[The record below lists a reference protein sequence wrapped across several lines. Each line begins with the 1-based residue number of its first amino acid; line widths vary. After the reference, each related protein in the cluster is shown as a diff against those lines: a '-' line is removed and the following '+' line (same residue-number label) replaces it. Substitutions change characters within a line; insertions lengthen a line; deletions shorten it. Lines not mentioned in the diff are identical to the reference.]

1 MKCSECESYRAF
13 SGQHYGHCKVMGR
26 TVSESSSECVC
37 RNYKTVCCCCESFKR
52 FGGEMNVMGDC
63 SMMKRTVMQNDTCG
77 AFCDATVFYVFSVA
91 EPERILFSS
100 RWEDEVQT
108 FISETEK
115 VTGVYDDLKYR
126 DTLEPKE
133 EDE

>member
-1 MKCSECESYRAF
+1 MNCSECDY
-13 SGQHYGHCKVMGR
+13 C
-26 TVSESSSECVC
+26 
-37 RNYKTVCCCCESFKR
+37 KR

-63 SMMKRTVMQNDTCG
+63 SMMKRNVMQNDTCG

-100 RWEDEVQT
+100 RWKDEVQT

-115 VTGVYDDLKYR
+115 ETGVYDDLKYR

-133 EDE
+133 EEECE